1 MSDLTIIWIFLPLFL
16 GLASYVLPQVDRYCV
31 LITVVASLGYG
42 LYGILSPTPLHLEL
56 LDHYGV
62 TLTVDQLSGFFI
74 LTNALVSAAVL
85 AYCWA
90 LGKPA
95 IFYAHLLIVHG
106 SLNAIFVSADFMS
119 VYVGLETLALS
130 AFLLIAYDRSEHCI
144 WVSLRYLFVSSVAML
159 FYLMGTVLVYQ
170 ATQSFSFSG
179 LSQAPVEA
187 IALIFLGLLTK
198 GGVFISGLWLPI
210 THAEAESPVSAI
222 LSGVVVKAGIFP
234 LVRLALMFDSVLPMV
249 QLFGIASAWLGVV
262 YALFETD
269 IKRLFALSTISQVGF
284 ILVAPVAGGFYT
296 LAHGLAKAC
305 LFLTAGFLPT
315 RHLPDLRQTKIPGPL
330 WFAMMLPALSISG
343 FPFLAGYGA
352 KASSLEH
359 LLGGQGWLM
368 NGAALGTVLV
378 FGNMIFTPVAWDS
391 DKTTAKPITIGAWVG
406 IGILLAGL
414 VLGNSF
420 YLAAYTGQKLWQTLG
435 VIGLGWL
442 GYWVLIRRLQVRLPT
457 FFERFQ
463 QLIGLM
469 SLILTLLFWGAWA

>member
-1 MSDLTIIWIFLPLFL
+1 MSDLTIIWVFLPLFL
-16 GLASYVLPQVDRYCV
+16 GLSSYLLPRFDRYCA
-31 LITVVASLGYG
+31 LITVLASLGYG
-42 LYGILSPTPLHLEL
+42 IYAILSPTPLNLEL
-56 LDHYGV
+56 LDRYGV
-62 TLTVDQLSGFFI
+62 TVMVDQLSGFFI

-85 AYCWA
+85 AYCWP

-95 IFYAHLLIVHG
+95 VFYAQLLIVHG
-106 SLNAIFVSADFMS
+106 SLNAIFISADFIS
-119 VYVGLETLALS
+119 VYVGLETLALA
-130 AFLLIAYDRSEHCI
+130 AFLLIAYDRSERCI

-159 FYLMGTVLVYQ
+159 FYLVGAVLVYK
-170 ATQSFSFSG
+170 ATQSFAFTG
-179 LSQAPVEA
+179 LTQAPIEA

-234 LVRLALMFDSVLPMV
+234 LVRLALMFESVLPMV
-249 QLFGIASAWLGVV
+249 QIFGMASAWLGVV

-315 RHLPDLRQTKIPGPL
+315 RNLPDLRQTEIPAPL
-330 WFAMMLPALSISG
+330 WFAMTLPALSISG

-352 KASSLEH
+352 KASSLDQ
-359 LLGGQGWLM
+359 LLGGQSWLM

-378 FGNMIFTPVAWDS
+378 FGNIIFMPVAWDS
-391 DKTTAKPITIGAWVG
+391 GKTTAKSMTLGAWVG
-406 IGILLAGL
+406 VGILLGGL
-414 VLGNSF
+414 ILGNAF
-420 YLAAYTGQKLWQTLG
+420 YLSAYTGSKLWQTLG
-435 VIGLGWL
+435 VIGVGWL
-442 GYWVLIRRLQVRLPT
+442 GYWVLIRRMQVRLPT

-469 SLILTLLFWGAWA
+469 SIILTLLFWGAWA